1 MGGEQSGS
9 GKQVFFYYP
18 DVGLPPKRRW
28 RSLARNKKIL
38 VVEDNLQN
46 RKLVCDLLR
55 VKGYDIYEAS
65 TAEVALQ
72 IIRDQAPDLILM
84 DVQLPGMNGLT
95 LTRKLREDP
104 ATRNII
110 IALTA
115 SAMKDD
121 QEKALQAGCDGYIT
135 KPIDTRAL
143 PNTIARFL
151 GSEI

>member
-1 MGGEQSGS
+1 M
-9 GKQVFFYYP
+9 
-18 DVGLPPKRRW
+18 
-28 RSLARNKKIL
+28 ARNKKIL